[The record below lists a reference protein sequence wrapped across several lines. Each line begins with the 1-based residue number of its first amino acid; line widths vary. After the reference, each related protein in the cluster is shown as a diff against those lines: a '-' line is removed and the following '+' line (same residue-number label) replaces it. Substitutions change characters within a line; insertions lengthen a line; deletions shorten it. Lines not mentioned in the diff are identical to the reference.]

1 MAATINVSLDGQV
14 AVFTFSPVDRA
25 ALYGRRRRIALDE
38 AGSLCS
44 RASLLGDGSLLLQ
57 SGMTAQGYFLPD
69 GVWVAQGE
77 LEAIQADGSPAERI
91 PSTLGHTQ
99 ELTEITPD
107 DLLDLH
113 VHNVYLLEPESM
125 TESLEDSLRA
135 GRIFSFPFNFRA
147 DYTSETAVL
156 LGNDEGTWVLIG
168 YPLVPEWQELA
179 TVTSMTEI
187 SDEDSDDDLDFEM
200 F

>member
-1 MAATINVSLDGQV
+1 MAPTINVSFDGHES
-14 AVFTFSPVDRA
+14 VFTFSPVDRA

-38 AGSLCS
+38 TGSPCS

-69 GVWVAQGE
+69 GVWVPQGE
-77 LEAIQADGSPAERI
+77 LEATQADGSPAERI
-91 PSTLGHTQ
+91 PSTLGQTQ
-99 ELTEITPD
+99 ELTEIAPD
-107 DLLDLH
+107 DLFDLH
-113 VHNVYLLEPESM
+113 VHNVYLLEAESI
-125 TESLEDSLRA
+125 TDTLERSLNA

-156 LGNDEGTWVLIG
+156 LANDEGIWALIG
-168 YPLVPEWQELA
+168 YPLAPEWQELT
-179 TVTSMTEI
+179 TVTSMTEM
-187 SDEDSDDDLDFEM
+187 SEEDPDDDLDFEM